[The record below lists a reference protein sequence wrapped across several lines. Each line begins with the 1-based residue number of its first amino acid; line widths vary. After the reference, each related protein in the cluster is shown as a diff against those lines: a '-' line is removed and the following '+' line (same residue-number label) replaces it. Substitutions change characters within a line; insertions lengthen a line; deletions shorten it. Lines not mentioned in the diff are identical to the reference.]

1 MDFDK
6 IIDRRCT
13 ESLRWHVYPQDVL
26 PLWVADMDFESPAC
40 VMQALH
46 QRIDHGIFGYD
57 LATFGLKEVF
67 AKRMQDLYNWN
78 ITDPQI
84 HFVPGVVTGFN
95 LALRTICQPGD
106 AVIFFTPAY
115 PPFFSGPKSSG
126 FKVVECPMLEGPQG
140 YYSIDFDLFERQI
153 VENNVKAYVHC
164 NPQNPTGRVL
174 TREELEKL
182 AEILLRH
189 QVYTCSDEIHCD
201 LLYDG
206 HKHIPFATLSKEISD
221 TTLSFL
227 APSKTY
233 NIAGLYASVGIIQ
246 NEALAQRFNEAK
258 GGLVG
263 YPSSLAL
270 TAAKAAYE
278 GGEDWLNECLVYMQ
292 ANRDWLVENI
302 HARLPGVKATRPEG
316 TFLMWLDC
324 RETGLESPY
333 KFFLEKAKVGLNDGL
348 AFGQP
353 YKQFTR
359 LNFGTP
365 RANLETAVSA
375 IERALK
381 ER

>member
-1 MDFDK
+1 MNFDK

-46 QRIDHGIFGYD
+46 ERIDHGIFGYD
-57 LATFGLKEVF
+57 LATFGLKEIF
-67 AKRMQDLYNWN
+67 INRMQDLYNWQVA
-78 ITDPQI
+78 DPQI
-84 HFVPGVVTGFN
+84 NFVPGVVTGFN
-95 LALRTICQPGD
+95 LALRAICEPGD

-115 PPFFSGPKSSG
+115 PPFFSGPKCSG
-126 FKVVECPMLEGPQG
+126 FEVVECPMLEGPEG
-140 YYSIDFDLFERQI
+140 HYSIDFDLFEHLI
-153 VENNVKAYVHC
+153 VQHNVKAYLHC
-164 NPQNPTGRVL
+164 NPQNPTGRAL

-182 AEILLRH
+182 AVILLRH
-189 QVYTCSDEIHCD
+189 QVRTCADEIHCD

-206 HKHIPFATLSKEISD
+206 HKHIPFATLSKEVSD
-221 TTLSFL
+221 TTLTFM

-278 GGEDWLNECLVYMQ
+278 GGDEWLSACIAYMQ

-302 HARLPGVKATRPEG
+302 RARLPGVKATRPEA

-348 AFGQP
+348 AFGQQ
-353 YKQFTR
+353 YAQFTR

-365 RANLETAVSA
+365 RANLEAAVSS
-375 IERALK
+375 IEKALK
-381 ER
+381 AR